1 MVNRRG
7 GGEWEKEGVKVM
19 RKGESGVGGIGG
31 WEKERERKEE
41 EGSETGEVGKRRG
54 GGGVEKE
61 VRGRQWRKGD
71 QGEGEK

>member
-1 MVNRRG
+1 LGDGRR
-7 GGEWEKEGVKVM
+7 
-19 RKGESGVGGIGG
+19 
-31 WEKERERKEE
+31 RERGRRKK
-41 EGSETGEVGKRRG
+41 GSETGEVGKRRG

>member
-1 MVNRRG
+1 VVNRRG

-41 EGSETGEVGKRRG
+41 E
-54 GGGVEKE
+54 
-61 VRGRQWRKGD
+61 RK
-71 QGEGEK
+71 